1 MSTSF
6 PGALDD
12 FTNPSGSQ
20 SLAAGGHSQLHAD
33 LNDAV
38 EALEAKVGADS
49 SAVTTSHDYL
59 LAQLAG
65 NLLLGAGEISVTG
78 ETTAT
83 IGRMHV
89 CSGTAA
95 DYNVFLPTP
104 AGNAGKLIG
113 FRMSP
118 LLTKF
123 VTLIGTGEPGTGT
136 GSIDHAASRTMWT
149 SEAAILYCDG
159 ADWFKVAGKTIPMTA
174 TAAPSGNTSIAGSLA
189 STKISLNT
197 VVSDPSGLVDTGTG
211 AIIARRDGTLEVT
224 SSVRFTSL
232 PANVSRLFGGMWRT
246 RSGVP
251 DDWVTLAEFSGLSGC
266 LPTVSISI
274 RVTVLAG
281 DVLELYAG
289 TSHGSAIDAVGS
301 GNTDNSFLSVAEVDP
316 W

>member
-38 EALEAKVGADS
+38 EALEAKVGADL

-159 ADWFKVAGKTIPMTA
+159 ADWFKVAGKTIPMQCTLRRSTNQSNVVTA
-174 TAAPSGNTSIAGSLA
+174 TITLITLNATDVDNTGRMADTANNRIVIRRS
-189 STKISLNT
+189 
-197 VVSDPSGLVDTGTG
+197 SDYQLLGAVLWDNLSANSPRTRSELYKNGTQ
-211 AIIARRDGTLEVT
+211 
-224 SSVRFTSL
+224 
-232 PANVSRLFGGMWRT
+232 LFGGEVSSLAT
-246 RSGVP
+246 SFAGGAAVVP
-251 DDWVTLAEFSGLSGC
+251 SVALA
-266 LPTVSISI
+266 
-274 RVTVLAG
+274 AG
-281 DVLELYAG
+281 DEIKLHCYQSSGANQTAYGTASGDATRMTALEVP
-289 TSHGSAIDAVGS
+289 T
-301 GNTDNSFLSVAEVDP
+301 